1 MKNKFLCGLRL
12 SLVAIGICVCLV
24 GCGDDKKDDSAT
36 ATSSTT
42 ETVNEATDT
51 SLDNAK
57 EAYTLLANSSDTIE
71 IIGAG
76 ISGAWGYAIE
86 NSSDFTGTYYGL
98 ASVCGLS
105 SEEVTAAFD
114 QYSNDLLGGMSY
126 ESGVLL
132 HDFQTVISVLI
143 NYGYAPYL
151 EQLDK
156 DLASAKS
163 LIKSVDQSES
173 YYSDLVDY
181 YTAVSNYLEF
191 CKSPTGNYQ
200 SVGTTRNEYET
211 TISTAKSKLSFYLE

>member
-1 MKNKFLCGLRL
+1 MKNKCLRAFIL
-12 SLVAIGICVCLV
+12 MVVAVGMSASLI
-24 GCGDDKKDDSAT
+24 GCGN
-36 ATSSTT
+36 STDQPVA
-42 ETVNEATDT
+42 EEEPVKN
-51 SLDNAK
+51 SLDDAK
-57 EAYTLLANSSDTIE
+57 EAYKLLSDSSDVVE
-71 IIGAG
+71 SIGAG

-86 NSSDFTGTYYGL
+86 NSSDHTGTYYGL

-105 SEEVTAAFD
+105 TEEVTAAFD
-114 QYSNDLLGGMSY
+114 QYTKDDLRGMSI
-126 ESGVLL
+126 SAGVLL
-132 HDFQTVISVLI
+132 SDFQDVLKVLI
-143 NYGYAPYL
+143 NYGYESYF

-156 DLASAKS
+156 DLASAKT
-163 LIKSVDQSES
+163 LIQSVDQSES